1 MDLLRGLQKQLAEM
15 ERRAVPRGI
24 RAATG
29 YRNAGSPVASPK
41 PLMNPVVATGLTGLG
56 MTANLL
62 SRGAV
67 IPALIDKTKEVFNP
81 KDNIITALQNFGTSI
96 ENQFAAP
103 GQERRYV
110 GSSPVAVAANKRLDS
125 RKPLNA
131 IETGKYGPTDW
142 NPSANPLTSVRSNGA
157 VDRAYQQE
165 KARVT
170 QMTEQDPMFK
180 KYKVAELTAAYNA
193 AKSPEEK
200 ERLGLQI
207 WATTNPTLAAKLK
220 PGQTG
225 YQEVSSLFG
234 TQTMGTNQPGV
245 TQADMTKFAETV
257 GAPAM
262 AQNSEGFDVD
272 YTTPIANFGAGVN
285 AQQLAYSTEGEVPP
299 AMIGLE
305 AFNQQ
310 NPFNVPKD
318 LLDQKTMSLLR
329 QAFANR
335 IK

>member
-1 MDLLRGLQKQLAEM
+1 MNPLDPLLSLSTELLTQL
-15 ERRAVPRGI
+15 RKRGI
-24 RAATG
+24 IP
-29 YRNAGSPVASPK
+29 NAGITPEYGGK
-41 PLMNPVVATGLTGLG
+41 P
-56 MTANLL
+56 
-62 SRGAV
+62 
-67 IPALIDKTKEVFNP
+67 
-81 KDNIITALQNFGTSI
+81 
-96 ENQFAAP
+96 
-103 GQERRYV
+103 Y
-110 GSSPVAVAANKRLDS
+110 
-125 RKPLNA
+125 NA

-142 NPSANPLTSVRSNGA
+142 NPSANPLRNTAPPAAPSLPPA
-157 VDRAYQQE
+157 DRAYQQE
-165 KARVT
+165 KARVA
-170 QMTEQDPMFK
+170 QMSEQDPMFK

-262 AQNSEGFDVD
+262 AQNPEGFDVD

-310 NPFNVPKD
+310 SPFNVPKD